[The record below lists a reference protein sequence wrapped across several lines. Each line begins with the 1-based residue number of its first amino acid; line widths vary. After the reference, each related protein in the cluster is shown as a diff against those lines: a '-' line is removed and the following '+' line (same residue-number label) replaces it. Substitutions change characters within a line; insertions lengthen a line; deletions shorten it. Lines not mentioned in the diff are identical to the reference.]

1 MLSLRWILMLLGLMF
16 IAGLSW
22 RELRRSRQD
31 AAESESRRRRVEPTM
46 EPPGE
51 PTREPLAPEPP
62 AVTESAVL
70 REIPIVQWPVT
81 EAVADSDE
89 VLTGAQPPPPDTPGL
104 ESETVAVATS
114 SDAIPPRPSIAEWPP
129 EEIRRICSLRLL
141 PRRQER
147 FSGRALRQGLLSAG
161 FQHGDLGI
169 FHLPGSDE
177 RAMIS
182 AASLAR
188 PGLLDPGMMD
198 FQRFSGLQLFTVLPG
213 RLPARPALQ
222 QLFSIAQEL
231 AGRVDGSVRN
241 ESGELLDDERMAAL
255 QHQYADDAPVSH
267 SGN

>member
-46 EPPGE
+46 EP
-51 PTREPLAPEPP
+51 TREPLAPEPP
-62 AVTESAVL
+62 AVTESAAL
-70 REIPIVQWPVT
+70 RELPIVQWRVAQVP
-81 EAVADSDE
+81 ADSDE
-89 VLTGAQPPPPDTPGL
+89 VLAGAEPPPPDSPPLDT
-104 ESETVAVATS
+104 ETVAVAAS
-114 SDAIPPRPSIAEWPP
+114 SDATPPRPSIAEWPP
-129 EEIRRICSLRLL
+129 EDIRRICSLRLL

-182 AASLAR
+182 VASLAR

-222 QLFSIAQEL
+222 QLFSVAQEL

-255 QHQYADDAPVSH
+255 QQQFADDAPLSH